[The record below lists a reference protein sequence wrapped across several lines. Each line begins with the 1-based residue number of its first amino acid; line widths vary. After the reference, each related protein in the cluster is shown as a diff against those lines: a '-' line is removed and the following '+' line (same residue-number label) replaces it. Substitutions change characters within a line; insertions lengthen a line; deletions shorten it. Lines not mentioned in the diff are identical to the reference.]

1 MMPGVEEE
9 DEEEDV
15 EEYEDVDQFGP
26 ELQITS
32 VEGQSEIGPETE
44 PVSPLSPL
52 PGQEEENPLDAAAS
66 TGSVPLTAE
75 ALAKLSEEADKKEA
89 EEAVKEPEKTS

>member
-9 DEEEDV
+9 DEDEEM

-32 VEGQSEIGPETE
+32 VEGQSEMGPETE

-52 PGQEEENPLDAAAS
+52 PGQEEENPLAAADT

-75 ALAKLSEEADKKEA
+75 ALAKLGEEEDKKEA
-89 EEAVKEPEKTS
+89 QEATKEPEKAP